1 MHRRLEQGF
10 DLAAHRQLVRG
21 NWIRT
26 IAWSLRGLLAVL
38 MLAYP

>member
-1 MHRRLEQGF
+1 MHHRLERGF
-10 DLAAHRQLVRG
+10 DPAAYRQLVRG

-26 IAWSLRGLLAVL
+26 IAWSLRGLLAVQ